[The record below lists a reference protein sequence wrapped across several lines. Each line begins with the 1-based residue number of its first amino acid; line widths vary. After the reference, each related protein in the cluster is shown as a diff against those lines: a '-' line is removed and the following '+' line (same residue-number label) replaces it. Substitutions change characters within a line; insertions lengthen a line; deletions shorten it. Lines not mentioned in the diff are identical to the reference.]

1 MKFVVLNYTVRI
13 PGVLSIE
20 IERTQFLQVMVV
32 QGEIESNIFFDVN
45 WIRAFGKDAESLL
58 QSPDE

>member
-1 MKFVVLNYTVRI
+1 MKLVLNYTVRI

-32 QGEIESNIFFDVN
+32 QGEIESKIFFDVN
-45 WIRAFGKDAESLL
+45 RIRAFGKNAESLL
-58 QSPDE
+58 QCPDE

>member
-45 WIRAFGKDAESLL
+45 RIRAFGKNTESLL
-58 QSPDE
+58 QCPDE

>member
-1 MKFVVLNYTVRI
+1 MKLVVLNYTIRI

-32 QGEIESNIFFDVN
+32 QGEIESNVFFDVN
-45 WIRAFGKDAESLL
+45 RVGAFGKNAEALL
-58 QSPDE
+58 QCPDE